1 MKKIIMLLSL
11 LSCSIYED
19 FAQNKVSD
27 FYERTYPPILES
39 CTASPVM
46 ARLFSYDEFSFR
58 HSTGQVDIQ
67 IPIHELTMNYL
78 SIPIGISYNSSG
90 VRIQDNPGIIGY
102 GWSLNCGFKISRS
115 IRGKDDLEYP
125 VIQDKVIDFC
135 NSTALD
141 GDYIRQLTRIAPE
154 DSYNAPN
161 AWEDNKMD
169 GQYDIFNIELPNL
182 SVSFILEYNNG
193 IYSARPINPTPLSI
207 KLLTRQKEET
217 RKIDAT
223 KTLTRR
229 YTVLYG
235 IEVTDDNGICY
246 KFGETEQRDSRDQ
259 NKYTEYNKPSTRAGL
274 LKTAWML
281 REVVIGTNNIVRF
294 SYKDAVDYFDFQP
307 TIITTVMHQNFL
319 IQDPNAGSQ
328 NDLWILTG
336 NPNAAIH
343 DENHI
348 EYNMNLAWIRYKN
361 NGYEDVQGT
370 LEPNYF
376 KLIKSISNSGIEIE
390 FNYDSIQKIGNPEL
404 PSISSYYRQT
414 LSSLNVFS
422 KINNIKNGK
431 IKEVIFYNHEGF
443 LDSLSISGNGKYKF
457 SYDRRDKN
465 FSIDQFQKAIDWWGY
480 CNGKNNISSL
490 PRDASGNNE
499 SRRAPD
505 SLFTKVRALERI
517 VYPTGGNVKI
527 NYGTHIFQDGSYGG
541 GLRVESLETFDPSSG
556 KMISKRFKYE
566 NPRYSGIPVGV
577 TECSSRYRTHLYAG
591 KDITLVFSVGNGPSY
606 HAFAYEVDIDVWSTF
621 TFPVVYTPYT
631 SFNAWYERVTE
642 ENEEGKIEYKFEY
655 LPTALDPE
663 FLDGTIDYTMSH
675 REPSLTSQRIFKK
688 NETGGFELVRSVE
701 NTYTRDFVPFYEVN
715 VVNSYREMSTYEGIN
730 RRGSYEDLS
739 ELNFSLYPSRVM
751 RTLAIGQ
758 VSLKKVQETSYF
770 QNDSTSII
778 TNYLYDRE
786 RPYNLVFKTVLPK
799 DRDLITQKY
808 YYNNNQL
815 PENKGI
821 NASDHGLGN
830 CTTHKTTVIQQETRR
845 NNKLVSSSLT
855 YFKGVINSALKVPKE
870 KYYAGPDG
878 VMEKREE
885 YPRYDEYGN
894 PVEIVKDKHSTMVRL
909 WSYQGMYPVAEIR
922 NATYQ
927 QVENALGTLAETL
940 PGGWLSDQVWVTLN
954 SNLRSSVYLK
964 NALVTTY
971 KYKPLVGII
980 EMIDPRG
987 KSTYYDYD
995 VHGRLKEIYIIEG
1008 GIKKLLQENEYKYY
1022 NEK

>member
-1 MKKIIMLLSL
+1 M
-11 LSCSIYED
+11 
-19 FAQNKVSD
+19 
-27 FYERTYPPILES
+27 
-39 CTASPVM
+39 
-46 ARLFSYDEFSFR
+46 
-58 HSTGQVDIQ
+58 
-67 IPIHELTMNYL
+67 
-78 SIPIGISYNSSG
+78 
-90 VRIQDNPGIIGY
+90 
-102 GWSLNCGFKISRS
+102 
-115 IRGKDDLEYP
+115 
-125 VIQDKVIDFC
+125 
-135 NSTALD
+135 
-141 GDYIRQLTRIAPE
+141 
-154 DSYNAPN
+154 
-161 AWEDNKMD
+161 
-169 GQYDIFNIELPNL
+169 
-182 SVSFILEYNNG
+182 
-193 IYSARPINPTPLSI
+193 
-207 KLLTRQKEET
+207 
-217 RKIDAT
+217 
-223 KTLTRR
+223 
-229 YTVLYG
+229 
-235 IEVTDDNGICY
+235 
-246 KFGETEQRDSRDQ
+246 
-259 NKYTEYNKPSTRAGL
+259 
-274 LKTAWML
+274 
-281 REVVIGTNNIVRF
+281 
-294 SYKDAVDYFDFQP
+294 
-307 TIITTVMHQNFL
+307 
-319 IQDPNAGSQ
+319 
-328 NDLWILTG
+328 
-336 NPNAAIH
+336 
-343 DENHI
+343 
-348 EYNMNLAWIRYKN
+348 
-361 NGYEDVQGT
+361 
-370 LEPNYF
+370 
-376 KLIKSISNSGIEIE
+376 
-390 FNYDSIQKIGNPEL
+390 
-404 PSISSYYRQT
+404 
-414 LSSLNVFS
+414 
-422 KINNIKNGK
+422 
-431 IKEVIFYNHEGF
+431 
-443 LDSLSISGNGKYKF
+443 
-457 SYDRRDKN
+457 
-465 FSIDQFQKAIDWWGY
+465 
-480 CNGKNNISSL
+480 
-490 PRDASGNNE
+490 
-499 SRRAPD
+499 
-505 SLFTKVRALERI
+505 
-517 VYPTGGNVKI
+517 
-527 NYGTHIFQDGSYGG
+527 
-541 GLRVESLETFDPSSG
+541 
-556 KMISKRFKYE
+556 
-566 NPRYSGIPVGV
+566 
-577 TECSSRYRTHLYAG
+577 
-591 KDITLVFSVGNGPSY
+591 
-606 HAFAYEVDIDVWSTF
+606 
-621 TFPVVYTPYT
+621 
-631 SFNAWYERVTE
+631 
-642 ENEEGKIEYKFEY
+642 
-655 LPTALDPE
+655 
-663 FLDGTIDYTMSH
+663 
-675 REPSLTSQRIFKK
+675 
-688 NETGGFELVRSVE
+688 
-701 NTYTRDFVPFYEVN
+701 NTYTRDFVSFYEVN